1 MWILV
6 TDSDGVR
13 SSSVLLAFVF
23 YVCGRSTAG
32 SMKKARRPA
41 SASTWSRRSVVGH
54 PSLVCRHENAVSI
67 RPDQQVLISP
77 NFECRAVTSAQHLD
91 ASVKGVFVAFSD

>member
-1 MWILV
+1 
-6 TDSDGVR
+6 
-13 SSSVLLAFVF
+13 
-23 YVCGRSTAG
+23 
-32 SMKKARRPA
+32 
-41 SASTWSRRSVVGH
+41 
-54 PSLVCRHENAVSI
+54 LVCRHENAVSI